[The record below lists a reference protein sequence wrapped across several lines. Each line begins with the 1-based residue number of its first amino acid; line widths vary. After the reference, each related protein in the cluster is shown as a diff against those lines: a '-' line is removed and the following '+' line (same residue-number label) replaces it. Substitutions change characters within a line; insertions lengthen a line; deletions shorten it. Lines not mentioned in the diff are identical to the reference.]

1 MALDSGI
8 VNACDVVIKLDNA
21 AGVLQDISGSSNEV
35 GFNFDADIAEFTV
48 FGYMWYGRL
57 CCRKK
62 GAVSMNLWYST
73 TADQGFD
80 IIKNWWDV
88 DPCALRTLEV
98 FIPDDTAGSDKWSGE
113 FMLAH
118 FDFTASSDE
127 AGPIAV
133 KVDLL
138 PREAIHLTAVAS

>member
-62 GAVSMNLWYST
+62 GAVSMNLWCST